1 MEHQAAAERAEV
13 EAAVRCRYNNMAQ
26 EISREFKTSEAIVA
40 VTIQDEFGD
49 KVPHS
54 IRVLIVDK
62 CPTCGHQ
69 NVVTGGV
76 VDVNATAKAHI
87 ADIDKIT
94 ALKLDGF
101 QAAGMDVK
109 AQRAALLANTTSKSV

>member
-1 MEHQAAAERAEV
+1 MDAGAAA
-13 EAAVRCRYNNMAQ
+13 RCLYKTMAK
-26 EISREFKTSEAIVA
+26 EISREFKTGEAIAV

-49 KVPHS
+49 QVPHS

-62 CPTCGHQ
+62 CPTCGNQ

-87 ADIDKIT
+87 TDTDKIT
-94 ALKLDGF
+94 ASKLDGF
-101 QAAGMDVK
+101 QAAGMDVTS
-109 AQRAALLANTTSKSV
+109 QRAALLANQASKV